1 LWRYRIAREAVA
13 RYAVKRTR
21 GDNLDMDRR
30 SFLGTLTGAG
40 LLANRLSWAA
50 DDRKIDKLGLQLY
63 TVRDAMK
70 GDFDGTLAKVAA
82 VGYGEVEFAGYF
94 DHSPKDVKA
103 SIDRVGLVSPSAHFD
118 NSYLGDKWPGVL
130 ESANVI
136 GQKYVICS
144 FIDEK
149 TRQEPGIWPR
159 LAESFNRAGEAARK
173 VGIQFGYHNHSFEF
187 TPVDGKLPYDI
198 LLNSTDPNLVKM
210 EMDLYWIVN
219 AGADPLAYF
228 NRYPGR
234 FHLVHVKGRAKNGD
248 ITEVKSD
255 NAIDWKAIFAQSE
268 KAGIKHYFVE
278 QDKSDSPFDSIRTSF
293 NYLHDLRF

>member
-1 LWRYRIAREAVA
+1 
-13 RYAVKRTR
+13 
-21 GDNLDMDRR
+21 MDRR

-40 LLANRLSWAA
+40 VLASRLSWAA
-50 DDRKIDKLGLQLY
+50 DTHKIDKIGVQLY
-63 TVRDAMK
+63 TVRDAIK
-70 GDFDGTLAKVAA
+70 EDFDGTLAKVAA
-82 VGYGEVEFAGYF
+82 AGYREVEFAGYF

-103 SIDRVGLVSPSAHFD
+103 SLARAGLAAPSAHFD

-136 GQKYVICS
+136 GHKYVICS

-159 LAESFNRAGEAARK
+159 LADTFNRAGEQARK
-173 VGIQFGYHNHSFEF
+173 AGLQFGYHNHSFEF

-198 LLNSTDPNLVKM
+198 FLNNTDPNLVKM
-210 EMDLYWIVN
+210 EMDLYWIAN

-234 FHLVHVKGRAKNGD
+234 FHLVHVKGRAKDGE
-248 ITEVKSD
+248 ITEVKAD
-255 NAIDWKAIFAQSE
+255 NAIDWKAIFAQSD

-278 QDKSDSPFDSIRTSF
+278 QDKSASPFDSIRTSF
-293 NYLHDLRF
+293 NYLHQLRF

>member
-1 LWRYRIAREAVA
+1 
-13 RYAVKRTR
+13 
-21 GDNLDMDRR
+21 MDRR

-50 DDRKIDKLGLQLY
+50 DNRKIDKLGLQLY

>member
-1 LWRYRIAREAVA
+1 
-13 RYAVKRTR
+13 
-21 GDNLDMDRR
+21 MDRR

-40 LLANRLSWAA
+40 LLANRLSFAA
-50 DDRKIDKLGLQLY
+50 DNRKIDKLGVQLY

-70 GDFDGTLAKVAA
+70 ADFDGTLAKVAA
-82 VGYGEVEFAGYF
+82 VGYREVEFAGYF

-103 SIDRVGLVSPSAHFD
+103 SLARVGLVSPSAHFD
-118 NSYLGDKWPGVL
+118 NSYLGDKWAGVL

-159 LAESFNRAGEAARK
+159 LADSFNRAGEAARK
-173 VGIQFGYHNHSFEF
+173 AGIQFGYHNHSFEF

-198 LLNSTDPNLVKM
+198 LLNSTDSNLVKM

-219 AGADPLAYF
+219 AGVDPLVYF

-234 FHLVHVKGRAKNGD
+234 FQLVHVKGRAKSGD
-248 ITEVKSD
+248 ITEVKAD
-255 NAIDWKAIFAQSE
+255 NAIDWKALFAQSE

>member
-1 LWRYRIAREAVA
+1 
-13 RYAVKRTR
+13 
-21 GDNLDMDRR
+21 MDRR

-40 LLANRLSWAA
+40 LLASRLSWAA
-50 DDRKIDKLGLQLY
+50 DNRKIDKLGLQLY

-70 GDFDGTLAKVAA
+70 ADFDGTLAKVAA
-82 VGYGEVEFAGYF
+82 AGYREVEFAGYF
-94 DHSPKDVKA
+94 DRSPKEVKA
-103 SIDRVGLVSPSAHFD
+103 ALARVGLVSPSAHFN
-118 NSYLGDKWPGVL
+118 NSYLGDQWPGVL

-136 GQKYVICS
+136 GQQYVICS

-159 LAESFNRAGEAARK
+159 LADTFNRAGEAARK
-173 VGIQFGYHNHSFEF
+173 AGIQFGYHNHSFEF

-228 NRYPGR
+228 NRHPGR
-234 FHLVHVKGRAKNGD
+234 FPLVHVKGRAKNGGD
-248 ITEVKSD
+248 ITEVKAD

>member
-1 LWRYRIAREAVA
+1 
-13 RYAVKRTR
+13 
-21 GDNLDMDRR
+21 MDRR

-50 DDRKIDKLGLQLY
+50 DNRKIDKLGLQLY

-103 SIDRVGLVSPSAHFD
+103 SIDRIGLVSPSAHFD

>member
-1 LWRYRIAREAVA
+1 
-13 RYAVKRTR
+13 
-21 GDNLDMDRR
+21 MDRR
-30 SFLGTLTGAG
+30 SFLGTLAGAG

-50 DDRKIDKLGLQLY
+50 DNRKIDKLGLQLY